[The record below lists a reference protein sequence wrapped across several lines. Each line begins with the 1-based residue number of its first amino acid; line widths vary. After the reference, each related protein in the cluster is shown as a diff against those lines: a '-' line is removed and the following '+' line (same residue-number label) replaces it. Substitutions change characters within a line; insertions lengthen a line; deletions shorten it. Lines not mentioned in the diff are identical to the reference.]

1 MIRRWKVDV
10 ALTFVCQRYFDVNV
24 DRKTL
29 IRRRQGNED
38 STLTSQRRIDVGCS
52 TLIKRCGHNLKKTLM
67 QFTIS
72 TSFFNV
78 YSTSLSENFNVD
90 STLIQRWINVVCP
103 LGWFHLNWVGRKGVM
118 NWKAYALRGN
128 GAVSLCERAQNLH
141 RSVPLSILFV
151 HVRLG

>member
-1 MIRRWKVDV
+1 MIQRRVSNVKSTLTRKRWFDVGKSTWNWRLFVNGISTLMLIEKRWFDVDKATRIQRWK
-10 ALTFVCQRYFDVNV
+10 
-24 DRKTL
+24 
-29 IRRRQGNED
+29 GNDD

-103 LGWFHLNWVGRKGVM
+103 LGRYLWTGCFDHHEIWFDYYLMV
-118 NWKAYALRGN
+118 WK
-128 GAVSLCERAQNLH
+128 
-141 RSVPLSILFV
+141 
-151 HVRLG
+151 